1 MVYRAPPTAGWRGPM
16 GRMAATP
23 ETPVPKPS
31 ALPFSAEARRPF
43 LAMATS
49 YVLGTFN
56 DNFFKQAVMLLA
68 VTQGRKELQG
78 LAALAFTLPF
88 VLLAAPAGWMADRFP
103 KRSVVVGAKA
113 LETLAGLVGLAGL
126 VTGHL
131 ELMVGMVGLM
141 GLQATFFSPALNG
154 SIPELHPAEEVP
166 KVNALLRVGV
176 STAILVGVTGAGLV
190 LDIKG
195 PGLLGAPRGQA
206 LVGIVTVA
214 LSLLGLAVSFGIPR
228 REPADP
234 ARPFPWSGPGDTW
247 RELRVIAADRLL
259 GRILAADV
267 FIWAAGVYQLLVIN
281 TLGKEQLGLSD
292 AGTSLLV
299 AAQLVGLALGGL
311 LAARWAKGSAWFQV
325 LVPAGLAMALAA
337 GGLAALPLLPGA
349 ARLGAAFLLVGTTGA
364 AGGLY
369 LIPCESFLQVRPA
382 PERRGAVWA
391 AANSASFAG
400 MALASIAYLPLR
412 TLPPN
417 LAYGVLGAAAL
428 GFTLWLRVEFRHPA
442 WRV

>member
-1 MVYRAPPTAGWRGPM
+1 MSQ
-16 GRMAATP
+16 TP
-23 ETPVPKPS
+23 ARP
-31 ALPFSAEARRPF
+31 LSAEVRRPF
-43 LAMATS
+43 LAMAAS

-68 VTQGRKELQG
+68 VTQGQKELQG

-103 KRSVVVGAKA
+103 KRTVVVGAKA
-113 LETLAGLVGLAGL
+113 LETAAALVGLAGL

-166 KVNALLRVGV
+166 RVNALLRVGV
-176 STAILVGVTGAGLV
+176 STAILVGVTSAGLV
-190 LDIKG
+190 LDVRG
-195 PGLLGAPRGQA
+195 GSLLGAPRGHA
-206 LVGIVTVA
+206 LVGIMTVA
-214 LSLLGLAVSFGIPR
+214 LSLLGVVVSFGIPR
-228 REPADP
+228 RAAADP
-234 ARPFPWSGPGDTW
+234 ARPFPWSGPVDTW
-247 RELRVIAADRLL
+247 RELKAIGADRLL
-259 GRILAADV
+259 GRILVADV

-311 LAARWAKGSAWFQV
+311 LAARWARGEGWYRV
-325 LVPAGLAMALAA
+325 LVPAGLAMAGSAGALA
-337 GGLAALPLLPGA
+337 GLPLLPEGA
-349 ARLGAAFLLVGTTGA
+349 RVGAAFLLVGATGVS
-364 AGGLY
+364 GGLY
-369 LIPCESFLQVRPA
+369 LIPCESFLQIRPA
-382 PERRGAVWA
+382 PERKGAVWA

-400 MALASIAYLPLR
+400 MAVASVLYLPLR

-417 LAYGVLGAAAL
+417 LAYGLLGLAAL
-428 GFTLWLRVEFRHPA
+428 GFTLWLGAGFRRPG
-442 WRV
+442 WEP